1 MCTWWSP
8 VSVSPTSTLGSTS
21 TSNPGSTVAPSAGAV
36 IEIVMSPLP
45 PPDSLPPDSA
55 PVTVS
60 SSSSLQAAA
69 SSASAASAAP
79 RETSRRR
86 GCRRL
91 AAVVPGELAVMWG
104 EAVVIAMLRLRTAA
118 ARGSLAE
125 RAGLPRR
132 PAAGC
137 ADGVARDP
145 LALGRSTEDVW
156 EVSDEALFAGYAS
169 GDPEAAARF
178 VDRFQRRVYGL
189 ALAIVRVQ
197 VDAEEVAQEAF
208 VRAWRFAASFD
219 ERRGSVAAWLLGITR
234 NVALDSVRGRGRR
247 PEPVAQASPDLAV
260 DPLDVGGAIERR
272 ADARRVAELMGS
284 LPERQRQALVAVT
297 LWGMTTREVSE
308 MAGIPQGTVKTRVR
322 LALRKLRDEM
332 GVQVP

>member
-1 MCTWWSP
+1 M
-8 VSVSPTSTLGSTS
+8 
-21 TSNPGSTVAPSAGAV
+21 
-36 IEIVMSPLP
+36 
-45 PPDSLPPDSA
+45 
-55 PVTVS
+55 
-60 SSSSLQAAA
+60 
-69 SSASAASAAP
+69 
-79 RETSRRR
+79 
-86 GCRRL
+86 
-91 AAVVPGELAVMWG
+91 
-104 EAVVIAMLRLRTAA
+104 
-118 ARGSLAE
+118 
-125 RAGLPRR
+125 
-132 PAAGC
+132 
-137 ADGVARDP
+137 ARDP
-145 LALGRSTEDVW
+145 LALDGGTEGVW

-169 GDPEAAARF
+169 GDPEAAAHF

-189 ALAIVRVQ
+189 ALAIVRVP
-197 VDAEEVAQEAF
+197 VDAEEVAQETF

-284 LPERQRQALVAVT
+284 LPEPQRQALVAVT

-332 GVQVP
+332 GVRLP